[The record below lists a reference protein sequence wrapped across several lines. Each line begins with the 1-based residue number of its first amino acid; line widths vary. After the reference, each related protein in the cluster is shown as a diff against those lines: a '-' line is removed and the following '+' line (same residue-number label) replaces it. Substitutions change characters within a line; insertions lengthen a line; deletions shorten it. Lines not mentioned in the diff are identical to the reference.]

1 MLHLMTVLTG
11 DEKIATF
18 MLTNSANAVAPQFCS
33 HAPATRDHSRLS
45 STADSLRPK
54 VRIPRGRLVLLPEHT
69 TAANFGLVL
78 LSSWR
83 KILRGSFAFTHSGRN
98 FNRASSTPPIAK
110 ATMWL
115 TGRSYVYKSTT
126 RARAIHRIVTGLG
139 TSMVSVADALPVRE
153 ESRCGA
159 PR

>member
-1 MLHLMTVLTG
+1 MLHLMAVLTG

-18 MLTNSANAVAPQFCS
+18 MLTNSANAAVHQFCS
-33 HAPATRDHSRLS
+33 HVPATRDHSRLS

-83 KILRGSFAFTHSGRN
+83 KILRESFAFTHSGRC
-98 FNRASSTPPIAK
+98 FNRGPSTPPIAK
-110 ATMWL
+110 ATMW
-115 TGRSYVYKSTT
+115 
-126 RARAIHRIVTGLG
+126 
-139 TSMVSVADALPVRE
+139 
-153 ESRCGA
+153 
-159 PR
+159 